1 MKNYTKEEITLME
14 ERDQNIQNYYNAI
27 GLEFKETTAL
37 LSDSITK
44 RIYKQLVLLL
54 PNLLASDEYILS
66 ILASNIA
73 DFKFYCK
80 KLEEYRK
87 SNKMEAYLQIAKVKN
102 QWSNSI
108 LTQLKSLGLTPDSRS
123 KVTFIFDLES
133 EEY

>member
-1 MKNYTKEEITLME
+1 MKNYTKSEITSQE
-14 ERDQNIQNYYNAI
+14 EREQNIQNYYNAI
-27 GLEFKETTAL
+27 GLELKETTPL

-54 PNLLASDEYILS
+54 PNLLASDEYALS
-66 ILASNIA
+66 LLASNIA

-80 KLEEYRK
+80 KLEEYRR
-87 SNKMEAYLQIAKVKN
+87 NNNIEAYLHIAKTKN
-102 QWSNSI
+102 QCSNSI
-108 LTQLKSLGLTPDSRS
+108 LTQLKSFGLTPDSRS